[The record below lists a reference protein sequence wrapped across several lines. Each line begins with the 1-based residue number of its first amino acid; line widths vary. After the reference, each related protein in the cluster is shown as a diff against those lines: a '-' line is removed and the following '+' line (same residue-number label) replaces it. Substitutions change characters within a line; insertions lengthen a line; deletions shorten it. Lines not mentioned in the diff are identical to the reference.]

1 MAALG
6 LTREDIADQDVVYV
20 LPDNWLPIRVF
31 QSMSTQWRVGM
42 SGASGLDYS
51 ALPIV
56 MKLEDVR
63 KKDRRDVFDC
73 VQVLE
78 RAALAVIHA
87 KD

>member
-20 LPDNWLPIRVF
+20 LPDNWLPLRIF
-31 QSMSTQWRVGM
+31 QSMSTQWRIGM
-42 SGASGLDYS
+42 SGASGLDYT

-63 KKDRRDVFDC
+63 KKDRRDVFSC

-78 RAALAVIHA
+78 RAALGIIHA

>member
-6 LTREDIADQDVVYV
+6 LTRDDIADQDVVYV
-20 LPDNWLPIRVF
+20 LPDNWLPLRVF
-31 QSMSTQWRVGM
+31 QSMSTQWRIGM

-51 ALPIV
+51 ALPTV
-56 MKLEDVR
+56 MKFEGVR
-63 KKDRRDVFDC
+63 KRDRLDVFDC

-78 RAALAVIHA
+78 RAALDIIHT

>member
-1 MAALG
+1 
-6 LTREDIADQDVVYV
+6 
-20 LPDNWLPIRVF
+20 
-31 QSMSTQWRVGM
+31 MSTQWRVGM

-56 MKLEDVR
+56 MKIEDVR

-78 RAALAVIHA
+78 RAALGIIHA

>member
-1 MAALG
+1 
-6 LTREDIADQDVVYV
+6 
-20 LPDNWLPIRVF
+20 
-31 QSMSTQWRVGM
+31 MSTQWRIGM